1 MGEHKHSF
9 LPPPPTRRQQTRDG
23 EPDSPLFCSFVWT
36 QTRWSINSHYHLSQ
50 GGGSSVMTDESRQRR
65 LVFSAQN
72 IYPGFGQREWVGKP
86 PKVRLGN
93 LLETRAW
100 ARPASQAMGGNS
112 FRPRGLM
119 GGFGLI
125 SPWPLGVSPIG
136 FAAAPCYPIVV
147 SPISPPFRPPIF
159 RRARQSRERRGC
171 SICFPCV
178 MVICSRNRN
187 LPVCIW
193 SSMLTSASFFASF
206 PPLPLRPCARANFGL
221 IDRFFLPGRLNART
235 NTGDPSSFNLSRH
248 DDDKQRREFGSF
260 AFWFQQLVPAS
271 VCVCSTHTGCLYH
284 LAVPISCLAAT
295 QLRRLNYSY
304 ASLDCGAEEGRK
316 TIFVQG
322 YITTTSSTDTN
333 K

>member
-193 SSMLTSASFFASF
+193 SSTLTSASFFASF
-206 PPLPLRPCARANFGL
+206 LPLPLPPCARANFGL

-235 NTGDPSSFNLSRH
+235 NTGIPQVLIYHVTTTTNNAESLGRSPFGFNSSSRP
-248 DDDKQRREFGSF
+248 
-260 AFWFQQLVPAS
+260 L
-271 VCVCSTHTGCLYH
+271 CVCAVHTPG
-284 LAVPISCLAAT
+284 V
-295 QLRRLNYSY
+295 
-304 ASLDCGAEEGRK
+304 
-316 TIFVQG
+316 
-322 YITTTSSTDTN
+322 YITWRCRSLVLPQRNFGD
-333 K
+333 